1 MLKIPDLYLCLFSKN
16 YSMSKMNIEEYT
28 LDDIEWITE
37 YNHHDTIKM
46 KMIA

>member
-1 MLKIPDLYLCLFSKN
+1 
-16 YSMSKMNIEEYT
+16 MSKMNIEEYT
-28 LDDIEWITE
+28 VDDIEWITE